1 MHALTAMVLGT
12 LLIILLS
19 GCASTAQQDTAR
31 KAWKAHD
38 QWGAAR
44 CGGRSI
50 DGVCLHGGQ

>member
-1 MHALTAMVLGT
+1 MHALTATVLGA
-12 LLIILLS
+12 LLILLA
-19 GCASTAQQDTAR
+19 GCASTAQPDAAR
-31 KAWKAHD
+31 EAWKAHD